1 MSGVTDLARHIKAR
15 DNPSSYTPMFG
26 RIISLP
32 KLVIQLGNNIL
43 LDDSDIKSV
52 FDIYETQ
59 ERDNHTEYKYLGKEV
74 VCCDRSNRIMKKT
87 FDFDFGNGEFV
98 MKDGNP
104 VILSGINALKLWIQ
118 KCMRTQLYRYSIYK
132 DKQYGANIED
142 LVIGKS
148 YNFDF
153 AESELRRE
161 IETALLRNEDIY
173 SMSGFSAEK
182 VGAILKI
189 SFTLNTAYGESA
201 EVYTI

>member
-1 MSGVTDLARHIKAR
+1 MLL
-15 DNPSSYTPMFG
+15 SYG
-26 RIISLP
+26 
-32 KLVIQLGNNIL
+32 
-43 LDDSDIKSV
+43 
-52 FDIYETQ
+52 
-59 ERDNHTEYKYLGKEV
+59 YKN
-74 VCCDRSNRIMKKT
+74 VC
-87 FDFDFGNGEFV
+87 G
-98 MKDGNP
+98 
-104 VILSGINALKLWIQ
+104 
-118 KCMRTQLYRYSIYK
+118 YRYSIYK

>member
-1 MSGVTDLARHIKAR
+1 
-15 DNPSSYTPMFG
+15 
-26 RIISLP
+26 
-32 KLVIQLGNNIL
+32 
-43 LDDSDIKSV
+43 
-52 FDIYETQ
+52 
-59 ERDNHTEYKYLGKEV
+59 
-74 VCCDRSNRIMKKT
+74 MKKT

-98 MKDGNP
+98 IKDGNP

-118 KCMRTQLYRYSIYK
+118 KCMRTQLYIYSIYK

-142 LVIGKS
+142 LVIGKL

-182 VGAILKI
+182 VGATLKI
-189 SFTLNTAYGESA
+189 SVSYTHLTLPTKA
-201 EVYTI
+201 

>member
-1 MSGVTDLARHIKAR
+1 
-15 DNPSSYTPMFG
+15 
-26 RIISLP
+26 
-32 KLVIQLGNNIL
+32 
-43 LDDSDIKSV
+43 
-52 FDIYETQ
+52 
-59 ERDNHTEYKYLGKEV
+59 
-74 VCCDRSNRIMKKT
+74 MKKT

-118 KCMRTQLYRYSIYK
+118 KCMRTQLYIYSIYK

-153 AESELRRE
+153 AESELLRE

-173 SMSGFSAEK
+173 SMSGFSAKK
-182 VGAILKI
+182 VGAMLKI
-189 SFTLNTAYGESA
+189 SLTLNTADGESA

>member
-1 MSGVTDLARHIKAR
+1 
-15 DNPSSYTPMFG
+15 
-26 RIISLP
+26 
-32 KLVIQLGNNIL
+32 
-43 LDDSDIKSV
+43 
-52 FDIYETQ
+52 
-59 ERDNHTEYKYLGKEV
+59 
-74 VCCDRSNRIMKKT
+74 MKKT

-118 KCMRTQLYRYSIYK
+118 KCMRTQLYIYSIYK

-189 SFTLNTAYGESA
+189 SFTLNTA
-201 EVYTI
+201 

>member
-1 MSGVTDLARHIKAR
+1 
-15 DNPSSYTPMFG
+15 
-26 RIISLP
+26 
-32 KLVIQLGNNIL
+32 
-43 LDDSDIKSV
+43 
-52 FDIYETQ
+52 
-59 ERDNHTEYKYLGKEV
+59 
-74 VCCDRSNRIMKKT
+74 MKKT

-148 YNFDF
+148 YNF
-153 AESELRRE
+153 
-161 IETALLRNEDIY
+161 
-173 SMSGFSAEK
+173 SAEK

>member
-1 MSGVTDLARHIKAR
+1 
-15 DNPSSYTPMFG
+15 
-26 RIISLP
+26 
-32 KLVIQLGNNIL
+32 
-43 LDDSDIKSV
+43 
-52 FDIYETQ
+52 
-59 ERDNHTEYKYLGKEV
+59 
-74 VCCDRSNRIMKKT
+74 MKKT
-87 FDFDFGNGEFV
+87 FDFDFSNGEFI

-132 DKQYGANIED
+132 DKRYGANIED

-173 SMSGFSAEK
+173 NMSGFSAEK
-182 VGAILKI
+182 VGATLKI